1 MLWVCFFLHDDN
13 YYNYSC
19 QQLSNLIIVLQHFPP
34 QSIFSEPTN
43 LPKTILST
51 EYTGNSVQES
61 LELDLPFPCKGTT
74 RLKKRNRNLV
84 MLQEKC

>member
-1 MLWVCFFLHDDN
+1 MLSVCFLHDDN
-13 YYNYSC
+13 YYYSC

-74 RLKKRNRNLV
+74 CLKKRNRNLV